1 MKVTATNLITVH
13 DYVVEQIIEVSPT
26 RRLYV
31 TNKRKAGAINDYD
44 YCTFIANS
52 KDTLVDGTHYRHRD
66 LQKRAEYIENIIAQA
81 ASHEESKARR
91 KRLLEEEA
99 KQVQPGDIYV
109 AQYGYEANFCDF
121 MQVISVKG
129 TRAKVRAI
137 GKSRTY
143 GGSYDANGSL
153 VSTSSAVKDKFIDD
167 KVYNK
172 PLHGAGF
179 RHNGHYYY
187 KWNGHAIDEYND
199 H

>member
-1 MKVTATNLITVH
+1 MKVIATNLITMC
-13 DYVVEQIIEVSPT
+13 DYVVEKIIPVSPT

-31 TNKRKAGAINDYD
+31 VNKRTPGTIDSYT

-52 KDTLVDGTHYRHRD
+52 KDTLVDGTHYRHLN

-121 MQVISVKG
+121 MQVIEVKG

-137 GKSRTY
+137 GKSREY
-143 GGSYDANGSL
+143 MDRYDANGSL
-153 VSTSSAVKDKFIDD
+153 VSLSSAVKDKFIEN
-167 KVYNK
+167 KTYSK

-179 RHNGHYYY
+179 RHNSHYYY
-187 KWNGHAIDEYND
+187 KWNGNAIEEYND